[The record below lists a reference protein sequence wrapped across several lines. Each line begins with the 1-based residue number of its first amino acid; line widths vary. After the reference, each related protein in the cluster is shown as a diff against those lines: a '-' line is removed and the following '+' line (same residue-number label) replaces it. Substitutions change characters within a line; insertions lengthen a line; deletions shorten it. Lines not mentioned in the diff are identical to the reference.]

1 MLLVVHNVD
10 LNQMNAVV
18 LLKNSNCKYP
28 DKTYHLLLEICQS
41 LRKQKTSPKAGSPE
55 FSRSVSEWPDC
66 GR

>member
-1 MLLVVHNVD
+1 
-10 LNQMNAVV
+10 MNAVV

-41 LRKQKTSPKAGSPE
+41 LRKQKTGPKAGSPE